1 MFNDT
6 ADLDDDFD
14 GIVITRMDDDNDG
27 IWDFLRLMLMMT

>member
-14 GIVITRMDDDNDG
+14 GIYDTGISMMIMMVSGITWRS
-27 IWDFLRLMLMMT
+27 T